1 MAVERDF
8 RKENSI
14 WPRCCIDGIIEK
26 LQKRIFKKVE
36 KKLIEVKVCFSREE
50 ILKGRQC

>member
-14 WPRCCIDGIIEK
+14 WPRCCIDGIMKSSEK
-26 LQKRIFKKVE
+26 NI
-36 KKLIEVKVCFSREE
+36 
-50 ILKGRQC
+50 